1 MNKNTTFSIN
11 HDHNYYACPVSRP
24 GSQLLIL
31 RLEWEAFNDDSDD
44 ENYNVQNKGKDKD
57 EYKDKDGNKDEDKDK
72 DEDENKNEDKDEEN
86 DFTLSIINFA
96 GIQYILTS
104 LHRSVHDKVVSIANE
119 LNLKVL
125 PGYPLAKDISISNN
139 VNTYHFPINCA
150 ADSIY
155 TIEGFVDV
163 NDESELL
170 QLKLKES
177 QQIKAYLAERLSDSP
192 DNDNDIE
199 LINDSNYQY
208 KQNKKT
214 EQNSCI

>member
-1 MNKNTTFSIN
+1 MNTTFSIN
-11 HDHNYYACPVSRP
+11 HNHNYYACPVSRP

-31 RLEWEAFNDDSDD
+31 RLEWEAFNDDSSCGDID
-44 ENYNVQNKGKDKD
+44 SDNEN
-57 EYKDKDGNKDEDKDK
+57 EE
-72 DEDENKNEDKDEEN
+72 DEEN

-125 PGYPLAKDISISNN
+125 PGYPLAKDISISNT
-139 VNTYHFPINCA
+139 VNTHHFPINCA

-155 TIEGFVDV
+155 TIEGFIDV

-170 QLKLKES
+170 RLKIIES
-177 QQIKAYLAERLSDSP
+177 QQIKAYLSERLSDSP
-192 DNDNDIE
+192 DNDNDVE
-199 LINDSNYQY
+199 LVNDFNYQY
-208 KQNKKT
+208 KQKK
-214 EQNSCI
+214 